1 MSHPF
6 GLRLRLRLRL
16 RARLLVCSTI
26 SVITPELLLATQSI
40 DLRRGRPS
48 SACMQGRFATVASQQ
63 GHTGRQARRRSNE
76 RDSMALLDPELLKK
90 HVPEYFPRVM
100 EQMLPLRASSR
111 RAVETAMDQQEQT
124 TEQPPATDRIAIA
137 FAGTCDL
144 AMWCKLLRD
153 KGWSGP
159 RIARALGR
167 SEGYVNNLIRVVD
180 RASPAVMLRWREE
193 QSGLIV
199 PVCATDWLVQ
209 ICLLPHDQQNVELAR
224 RVAEGE
230 IVR

>member
-1 MSHPF
+1 
-6 GLRLRLRLRL
+6 
-16 RARLLVCSTI
+16 
-26 SVITPELLLATQSI
+26 
-40 DLRRGRPS
+40 
-48 SACMQGRFATVASQQ
+48 
-63 GHTGRQARRRSNE
+63 
-76 RDSMALLDPELLKK
+76 
-90 HVPEYFPRVM
+90 M
-100 EQMLPLRASSR
+100 E
-111 RAVETAMDQQEQT
+111 QQEQT
-124 TEQPPATDRIAIA
+124 TENPVSTDRIAIA

-193 QSGLIV
+193 QSGLIA

-209 ICLLPHDQQNVELAR
+209 ICLLPHEQQNVELAR
-224 RVAEGE
+224 RVAEGG
-230 IVR
+230 

>member
-1 MSHPF
+1 
-6 GLRLRLRLRL
+6 
-16 RARLLVCSTI
+16 
-26 SVITPELLLATQSI
+26 
-40 DLRRGRPS
+40 
-48 SACMQGRFATVASQQ
+48 
-63 GHTGRQARRRSNE
+63 
-76 RDSMALLDPELLKK
+76 
-90 HVPEYFPRVM
+90 
-100 EQMLPLRASSR
+100 
-111 RAVETAMDQQEQT
+111 MDQQEQT

-224 RVAEGE
+224 RVAEGG
-230 IVR
+230 